1 MLSTRD
7 VWRLGEEARAQ
18 LDASSQPCMTFT
30 HIAARIRTL
39 RINGLE
45 LETCWAFE
53 PDLRDDRNRSVMG
66 VIEFDPE
73 VPRTALMSLNSTA
86 LAGREDVTM
95 STAAH
100 EFGHAIFDAPGWMV
114 AAERQAVKDAEAT
127 RRFRSVVR
135 RYRSAK
141 PLNIS
146 EWRAHE
152 FMGAFLAPPKLLRWQ
167 MTRIMRELMRNAIA
181 ELRAEQVFINL
192 LSEFAAEGRHVSAT
206 PSANYAPAVF
216 ARDIRAENLS
226 KRGLIEAMGRLFARG
241 RIQVQEE
248 GPKSRRRSFITLRD
262 TG

>member
-1 MLSTRD
+1 MTVVLEFPHDTNSHEPLMLSTWD

-18 LDASSQPCMTFT
+18 LNASSVPCMTFT
-30 HIAARIRTL
+30 HVTARTRTL
-39 RINGLE
+39 RINGIE

-100 EFGHAIFDAPGWMV
+100 ELGHAIFDAPGWLT
-114 AAERQAVKDAEAT
+114 AAEQDAATEAN
-127 RRFRSVVR
+127 RRFRHVVR

-146 EWRAHE
+146 EWRANE

-167 MTRIMRELMRNAIA
+167 MTRILRELKLPKKYGADGGLVLDADRVGFA
-181 ELRAEQVFINL
+181 EVDTVVDELATAFGLSVGFIEYRL
-192 LSEFAAEGRHVSAT
+192 VRYGL
-206 PSANYAPAVF
+206 APKA
-216 ARDIRAENLS
+216 
-226 KRGLIEAMGRLFARG
+226 
-241 RIQVQEE
+241 
-248 GPKSRRRSFITLRD
+248 SR
-262 TG
+262 

>member
-1 MLSTRD
+1 VTVVLEFPHDTNSHQPLMLSTRD

-18 LDASSQPCMTFT
+18 LDAGSVPCMTFT
-30 HIAARIRTL
+30 HVAARTRTL

-53 PDLRDDRNRSVMG
+53 PELRDDRNRSVMG

-135 RYRSAK
+135 GYRSAK

-146 EWRAHE
+146 EWRANE

-167 MTRIMRELMRNAIA
+167 MTRIMRELKLPKKFGADGGLVLDADRVGFAEVDTVVDELATAFGLSIGFIEYRLVRYGIA
-181 ELRAEQVFINL
+181 PRA
-192 LSEFAAEGRHVSAT
+192 
-206 PSANYAPAVF
+206 
-216 ARDIRAENLS
+216 
-226 KRGLIEAMGRLFARG
+226 
-241 RIQVQEE
+241 
-248 GPKSRRRSFITLRD
+248 SR
-262 TG
+262 